1 MRLVE
6 MKFGFA
12 IILPFAITHR
22 PNHHT
27 KCSLANGFVII
38 IIWKIP
44 ISTVFYQLIMM
55 QLLGQHAIKF
65 NTLLVGAHLNVL
77 LFA

>member
-22 PNHHT
+22 TNHHT
-27 KCSLANGFVII
+27 LANGFVII
-38 IIWKIP
+38 IIWEIP